1 MALVVSKKS
10 GTPGRGFF
18 QATGIGSSTAS
29 EQRARHRE
37 HLRTRPASLGIRL
50 AGLTARVAGGYNR
63 AGNVADNTDGRM
75 MGSVR
80 THLVRMLDWEESH
93 VGFDRAVA
101 ELPAERR
108 GATAN
113 EFAHSPWQLLEHIRL
128 AQADLLAFCLD
139 PAYVHALQWPD
150 DYWPASPEPP
160 GDAAWDE
167 SVARVRADRERL
179 KQLVAD
185 PTLDLAQPVPT
196 GEAHQTYLRAV
207 LVVADHRLPAG
218 QLELCGARSARGRDD
233 LAQPCPVRPL
243 FGQCSR

>member
-1 MALVVSKKS
+1 MRVTADAAYDTVAIYEITAGTGRQQEERHARPRVFPGHWYRLIHCIRAARSPS
-10 GTPGRGFF
+10 GTP
-18 QATGIGSSTAS
+18 T
-29 EQRARHRE
+29 
-37 HLRTRPASLGIRL
+37 ASLGIRL

-63 AGNVADNTDGRM
+63 AGNVVDNPDGRM

-101 ELPAERR
+101 KLPAERR
-108 GATAN
+108 GATASG
-113 EFAHSPWQLLEHIRL
+113 FAHSPWQLLEHMRL
-128 AQADLLAFCLD
+128 AQADLLAFCFD

-179 KQLVAD
+179 KQLAAD

-207 LVVADHRLPAG
+207 LLVADHTAYHLG
-218 QLELCGARSARGRDD
+218 QLVAVRRALGAWT
-233 LAQPCPVRPL
+233 
-243 FGQCSR
+243 

>member
-1 MALVVSKKS
+1 M
-10 GTPGRGFF
+10 
-18 QATGIGSSTAS
+18 
-29 EQRARHRE
+29 
-37 HLRTRPASLGIRL
+37 
-50 AGLTARVAGGYNR
+50 AGGYNR
-63 AGNVADNTDGRM
+63 AGDMADNPDGKM
-75 MGSVR
+75 QGSVR
-80 THLVRMLDWEESH
+80 AHLVRMLDWEESH

-108 GATAN
+108 GATAKG
-113 EFAHSPWQLLEHIRL
+113 FGHSPWQLLEHMRL

-150 DYWPASPEPP
+150 DYWPAGPESP

-196 GEAHQTYLRAV
+196 GEPHQTYLRAV
-207 LVVADHRLPAG
+207 LVVADHNAYHLG
-218 QLELCGARSARGRDD
+218 QLVAVRRALGAWT
-233 LAQPCPVRPL
+233 
-243 FGQCSR
+243 